1 MASAPSRRH
10 PSRPSGPPRRLR
22 RERHR
27 PEPDRRQLR
36 RDLRRHR
43 RAVRRRMAAPP
54 PPQPTEYDDGPAGS
68 TVGVAR
74 GTRRTRWKLAVA
86 ALPLLFAV
94 ALFLATVL
102 GGGLDGSVADGRVS
116 DESVPDAAGATEI
129 ADLDA
134 STATADVAGP
144 AGIPVPVPAPDTSA
158 SAPPVPPVPPA
169 GHRAVAVRFSA
180 PDAVDLVAAGDRIDV
195 VGLDGDVLAA
205 DLEVLQDRSTG
216 QAGVLVVAVPAEQAP
231 ELAAAAAAQDLT
243 LLVTPT
249 AD

>member
-1 MASAPSRRH
+1 MAPAPSRRH
-10 PSRPSGPPRRLR
+10 QSRPSGTPRRLR

-54 PPQPTEYDDGPAGS
+54 PPPLTEDDDGPAGS
-68 TVGVAR
+68 TVRAAR
-74 GTRRTRWKLAVA
+74 GTLRTRWKVAVA

-102 GGGLDGSVADGRVS
+102 GGGLERG
-116 DESVPDAAGATEI
+116 VPDAAEATEI
-129 ADLDA
+129 ADIDA
-134 STATADVAGP
+134 STATAAVAGP
-144 AGIPVPVPAPDTSA
+144 GGIPAPAPVPDTGAPA
-158 SAPPVPPVPPA
+158 PPVPPA

-195 VGLDGDVLAA
+195 VGLDGDVLAT

-231 ELAAAAAAQDLT
+231 ELAAVAAAQDLT

-249 AD
+249 AG